1 MFGRAERAQV
11 DFETGEFVEVEGVRL
26 HYLSRGAGRPVV
38 LLHGN
43 SGFAHDFASVLE
55 SVDGREF
62 RALAFDR
69 PGHGFSER
77 PAQDGAMS
85 SQARLI
91 RGALDALGVRRP
103 LLVGHSWGAAL
114 ALTYALQYP
123 DDAAALVLLAPAV
136 YAEDVMYEAQ
146 RILVEIPVL
155 SELFIRAS
163 ETFIRT
169 EIKRNLERAFSP
181 DELPLDYLRA
191 AESLWTRPSH
201 VRAFMQDEYGYNPAV
216 ELLAPRYS
224 KVGVPTLIVTGDAD
238 GLVNPERHAYP
249 LHGEIGHSELVI
261 LQAAGH
267 MLPHTRPEAVVKALR
282 SAAQASPAQE

>member
-1 MFGRAERAQV
+1 MFGRAEREQV
-11 DFETGEFVEVEGVRL
+11 DLEKGEFVEVEGVRL

-55 SVDGREF
+55 VLDEEEF
-62 RALAFDR
+62 KALAFDR

-77 PAQDGAMS
+77 PSQDGAMS

-91 RGALDALGVRRP
+91 RGALHTLGVRRP

-114 ALTYALQYP
+114 AISYALQY
-123 DDAAALVLLAPAV
+123 AEEVAALVLLAPAV
-136 YAEDVMYEAQ
+136 YREDEVYAAQ
-146 RILVEIPVL
+146 RILVELPVL
-155 SELFIRAS
+155 SDLFIRAS
-163 ETFIRT
+163 DAFIRT

-181 DELPLDYLRA
+181 DELPLDYLHA

-216 ELLAPRYS
+216 ELLAPRYG
-224 KVGVPTLIVTGDAD
+224 KVGAPTFIVTGDAD
-238 GLVNPERHAYP
+238 ELVNPARHAYP
-249 LHGEIGHSELVI
+249 LHGEIGHSELIV
-261 LQAAGH
+261 LPAAGH
-267 MLPHTRPEAVVKALR
+267 MLPHTRPQAVVNALR
-282 SAAQASPAQE
+282 RAAQASPAQD